1 MTGRVVS
8 AILYAMNKTRRM
20 AVLEHRR
27 KAKKQKEKRQ
37 AAAPAKAAA
46 PAARAKK

>member
-1 MTGRVVS
+1 
-8 AILYAMNKTRRM
+8 M

-27 KAKKQKEKRQ
+27 KAKKEKIKRQ
-37 AAAPAKAAA
+37 AAAPVKATAPVKTAAPAKATA

>member
-1 MTGRVVS
+1 
-8 AILYAMNKTRRM
+8 MNKTRRM

-27 KAKKQKEKRQ
+27 KAKKTKLKRQ
-37 AAAPAKAAA
+37 AAAPVKAAAPARTAA